1 MSTNQFLAML
11 RGTSL
16 RNQALLE
23 QFIRYQ
29 AVHFDDSWQDLLE
42 NFMREKGRVQAPIQI
57 YHFETDLSA
66 FAQASP
72 YEARDLAAYT
82 AVFGQAGLA
91 KLPQLSTDEKQ
102 LVIQIALY
110 NLATRFQL
118 LDRDG
123 NYNGLNPHS
132 LLAQTAK
139 SNLVNV
145 FRVANNLADR
155 ISRDVEE
162 FLLDYEPEKESET
175 KVEVPR
181 EIHFEEEDQFIG
193 AYLGQNLLA
202 ILNTKTG
209 QVSREPAYQNLS
221 LSKKSQIISYF
232 DNLKK
237 EKEEEPIPIFHL
249 GDFDHEMEMLPVYRG
264 DDIFTYFE
272 ANGTP
277 SEEAYEINAQEMA
290 ELILLGR
297 SILKSNLSKLEK
309 LGYQDGSVSES
320 KRDILLDA
328 VGRFHLPDE
337 SVSFLLKNS
346 DSPEV
351 NLAMTIELL
360 DMGLSTNQAQFFLES
375 QLPLD
380 DLRFVGFQMLH
391 HQVSYDVAKEFET
404 KKLANPDSLNRD
416 LMEEIK
422 QPKKEKS
429 KDDFSDAD
437 QVVQEA
443 LERFPIGSKVTYKGQ
458 EFDLISVEN
467 AQLNHLVRLELKNDY
482 SEIIEQNPVL
492 YLRTFEEIEH
502 ALSLVEVEKEE
513 EKVTE
518 PEEFDLFSFME
529 EAVPSEPEVM
539 VEENVEPI
547 QPAQD
552 FTFPADLTDFYP
564 KTNRDKVETNLAV
577 IRLVK
582 ELGNANRQANPEEQ
596 ELLAKY
602 VGWGG
607 LANDFFD
614 ETSPKFEKERLELK
628 QLVTEREYSTMK
640 QSSLTAY
647 YTDPMIIHAIWKKL
661 IDDGFEGGR
670 ILDPSMGTGNF
681 FATMPKALR
690 DKSELYGVELDN
702 ITGAIAKQ
710 LHPKAHIEVRG
721 FEEVPFQ
728 AKSFDLVVTN
738 VPFGNIRI
746 ADTRYSKPYMIHD
759 YFVKHSL
766 DLVRDGGQ
774 VALISSIGTMDKR
787 TDNILQE
794 IKENTDFLGGVRLPD
809 TAFKA
814 IAGTRVTTDLLFF
827 QKNEHKVLTED
838 EVPFSGSVRYEKDPR
853 VWLNPYFDGDY
864 NPQVL
869 GEYEVRN
876 FNGGMLN
883 VKGSQGE
890 LAAQLETAL
899 KNIQSPKEIQVV
911 DYPPV
916 LLENLENKTI
926 PAHIRDNLPLYS
938 FGYEGDTIY
947 YHDTHGIRK
956 SSKVEEISYYVDE
969 EGNFKHWDASLSQNK
984 IERFVALHLTD
995 EDALDV
1001 YRAEEPSKRGK
1012 YKGLF
1017 KKTVFYESPLS
1028 DKDTARIKGMVD
1040 LRETYQG
1047 LISLQRYADYD
1058 RGDFQKQLR
1067 KLNQQYDS
1075 FVKQYGYLNAAVNRN
1090 LFDSDDKYSLLA
1102 SLEDEYIDGK
1112 DQKVKYKKSLAF
1124 EKALVRPEKVIK
1136 KVTSALDALNSSLS
1150 DGRGVDL
1157 DYMVSI
1163 YPHHTKAEILDELGD
1178 QVVVDPEE
1186 YLHGQVV
1193 YVSKPQFL
1201 SGDILSKIE
1210 VVKSLSKTKIKNLI
1224 GNILS
1229 IY

>member
-1 MSTNQFLAML
+1 MNTNQFLAML
-11 RGTSL
+11 RGTSV

-29 AVHFDDSWQDLLE
+29 AVHFDDSWQELLE
-42 NFMREKGRVQAPIQI
+42 NFIREKGQVKPPIQVLQ
-57 YHFETDLSA
+57 FETDLSA

-72 YEARDLAAYT
+72 YDVGDLATYT
-82 AVFGQAGLA
+82 SVFGQAGLA
-91 KLPQLSTDEKQ
+91 KLPQLSADEKQ
-102 LVIQIALY
+102 LVVEIALY

-118 LDRDG
+118 LDEAGD
-123 NYNGLNPHS
+123 YNGLNPHS
-132 LLAQTAK
+132 LLAHTDK

-162 FLLDYEPEKESET
+162 FLLDYEPEKESEMQI
-175 KVEVPR
+175 EVPR
-181 EIHFEEEDQFIG
+181 EIHFEEEEQFVG
-193 AYLGQNLLA
+193 AYLGQDLLA
-202 ILNTKTG
+202 ILNTETG
-209 QVSREPAYQNLS
+209 QVSREPAYQDLS

-232 DNLKK
+232 DNIKK
-237 EKEEEPIPIFHL
+237 EKVEEEPVPIFHL
-249 GDFDHEMEMLPVYRG
+249 GDFDHDMEMIPVYRG
-264 DDIFTYFE
+264 EEIFTYFE

-297 SILKSNLSKLEK
+297 SILKSNLSKLEQ

-337 SVSFLLKNS
+337 AVALLL
-346 DSPEV
+346 DYTASPEV
-351 NLAMTIELL
+351 NLAMAVELL
-360 DMGLSTNQAQFFLES
+360 DMGLSTKQAQFFLES
-375 QLPLD
+375 KLALED
-380 DLRFVGFQMLH
+380 MRFVGFQMLH
-391 HQVSYDVAKEFET
+391 HQVSYDVAKEFEA
-404 KKLANPDSLNRD
+404 KKLEKPDSLNRD

-437 QVVQEA
+437 QVVEEV
-443 LERFPIGSKVTYKGQ
+443 LKDFPIGSKVTYKGQ
-458 EFDLISVEN
+458 EFDLVSVEN
-467 AQLNHLVRLELKNDY
+467 AKLNHLVRIELMNDY
-482 SEIIEQNPVL
+482 SEIFEQNPVL

-502 ALSLVEVEKEE
+502 ALSLVEVEKVE
-513 EKVTE
+513 EKVEE
-518 PEEFDLFSFME
+518 PEELNLFSFME
-529 EAVPSEPEVM
+529 EETPDEPESM
-539 VEENVEPI
+539 VEEKVEPVP
-547 QPAQD
+547 PAQD

-564 KTNRDKVETNLAV
+564 KTNRDKVETNLVV

-582 ELGNANRQANPEEQ
+582 ELNRTNRQANPEEQ

-614 ETSPKFEKERLELK
+614 ENNPKFEAERLELK
-628 QLVTEREYSTMK
+628 RLVTEREYSTMK

-647 YTDPMIIHAIWKKL
+647 YTDPMIIHAIWQKL
-661 IDDGFEGGR
+661 LDDGFEGGR

-681 FATMPKALR
+681 FAAMPKVLR

-710 LHPKAHIEVRG
+710 LHPNDYIEVRG

-746 ADTRYSKPYMIHD
+746 ADTNYSKPYMIHD

-794 IKENTDFLGGVRLPD
+794 IKESTDFLGGVRLPD

-827 QKNEHKVLTED
+827 QKNESKTFSENELA
-838 EVPFSGSVRYEKDPR
+838 FSGSVRYEKDAR
-853 VWLNPYFDGDY
+853 VWLNPYFDGEY

-876 FNGGMLN
+876 FNGGTLN
-883 VKGSQGE
+883 VKGNQE
-890 LAAQLETAL
+890 DLANQLAPAL
-899 KNIQSPKEIQVV
+899 KNIQPPKEIQVV
-911 DYPPV
+911 EYPPV
-916 LLENLENKTI
+916 LLESQEDKTI
-926 PAHIRDNLPLYS
+926 PSHIRNNLPLYS
-938 FGYEGDTIY
+938 FGYEGNSIY
-947 YHDTHGIRK
+947 YHDTHGIRR

-969 EGNFKHWDASLSQNK
+969 EGNFKNWDTSLSQNK

-995 EDALDV
+995 EKALDV
-1001 YRAEEPSKRGK
+1001 YKAEEPSKRGK

-1047 LISLQRYADYD
+1047 LITLQRYADYD
-1058 RGDFQKQLR
+1058 RGEFQKQLG
-1067 KLNQQYDS
+1067 KLNQLYDS
-1075 FVKQYGYLNAAVNRN
+1075 FVKQHGYLNATVNRN

-1112 DQKVKYKKSLAF
+1112 DKKVKYKKSLAF
-1124 EKALVRPEKVIK
+1124 EKALVRPEKVINQ
-1136 KVTSALDALNSSLS
+1136 VTSALDALNSSLS

-1163 YPHHTKAEILDELGD
+1163 YPNHDKADILDELGD
-1178 QVVVDPEE
+1178 QVLVDPDE

-1210 VVKSLSKTKIKNLI
+1210 VVEILI
-1224 GNILS
+1224 QEENQE
-1229 IY
+1229 YD